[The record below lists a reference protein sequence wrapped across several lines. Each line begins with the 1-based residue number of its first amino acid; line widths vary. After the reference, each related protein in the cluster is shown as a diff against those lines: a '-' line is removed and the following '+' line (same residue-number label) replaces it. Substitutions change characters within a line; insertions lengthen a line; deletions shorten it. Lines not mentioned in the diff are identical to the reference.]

1 MDKKNKIKI
10 IADSTSDLTMDLI
23 EKYNIDVLPLTMHI
37 GEESYKDG
45 ETITLREMF
54 KKIEEGSE
62 FPTTSQVNPD
72 DFYSA
77 FNKALDEGYEDIIC
91 ITISERLSGTY
102 QSALIAREM
111 IVSDGKKFNN
121 IALIDSELVSGPIY
135 LVITEMLKMI
145 DKGEDFEA
153 IVKTAERNK
162 KKVRTLVYFDTL
174 EHLVKGGRLP
184 KTTGRLGG
192 LLKIKPMLTLKNGLL
207 EEVSKVRGQKRGL
220 VQLKEF
226 IDKASIKENTKVIL
240 INSINDK
247 MENELI
253 SLLKEKNLDYIS
265 IEVGCV
271 LGTHGGPG
279 LLGAFYIE
287 K

>member
-10 IADSTSDLTMDLI
+10 IADSTSDLTIDLI

-77 FNKALDEGYEDIIC
+77 FNKAIDEGYEDIIC

-145 DKGEDFEA
+145 DRGENFEK

-226 IDKASIKENTKVIL
+226 ITSASIKENTKVIL

-253 SLLKEKNLDYIS
+253 SLLKEKHLEYIS

>member
-1 MDKKNKIKI
+1 MDNKNKIKI
-10 IADSTSDLTMDLI
+10 IADSTSDLTIDLI

-77 FNKALDEGYEDIIC
+77 FNKAIDEGYEDIIC

-145 DKGEDFEA
+145 DKGEDFGA

-207 EEVSKVRGQKRGL
+207 EEVSKVRGQKRGH

-226 IDKASIKENTKVIL
+226 ITSASIKENTKVIL

-253 SLLKEKNLDYIS
+253 ALLKEKNLEYIS

>member
-10 IADSTSDLTMDLI
+10 IADSTSDLTIDLI

-77 FNKALDEGYEDIIC
+77 FNNALEEGYEDIIC

-226 IDKASIKENTKVIL
+226 ITSASIKENTKVIL

-253 SLLKEKNLDYIS
+253 SLLKEKHLEYIS

>member
-10 IADSTSDLTMDLI
+10 IADSTSDLTIDLI

-54 KKIEEGSE
+54 QKIKEGSE
-62 FPTTSQVNPD
+62 FPTTSQVNPV
-72 DFYSA
+72 DFYAA
-77 FNKALDEGYEDIIC
+77 FNKAIDAGYEDIIC
-91 ITISERLSGTY
+91 ITISAKLSGTY

-145 DKGEDFEA
+145 DRGENFEK

-207 EEVSKVRGQKRGL
+207 EEVSKVRGQKRGH

-226 IDKASIKENTKVIL
+226 ITSASIKENTKVIL

-253 SLLKEKNLDYIS
+253 ALLKEKNLEYIS